1 MNHKKEPAFWA
12 IPLQDIFDRFKS
24 SEKGLT
30 DYEVKARIN
39 QYGLNEIARKEKRH
53 SLEIFVS
60 QFENTLVLVLM
71 AAAVISYFLGE
82 KIDAA
87 VILLIVFINSVLG
100 FFQEYRAE
108 RALKTLKEYVT
119 LRAKVLRNGE
129 ITEIETKNIVPGDIV
144 SLTIGDIIPA
154 DMRLF
159 HVHEMTTDESALTGE
174 SLPVPKKVTVLSEM
188 EPLPQDLVNMAF
200 MGTSVTSGSGN
211 GIVTATGEATFFGK
225 TAAFLERKPREA
237 DFQKSI
243 RKFSNFL
250 LKIILIMT
258 VFIFLANALLG
269 KGVFPSFLF
278 AIALAVGITPE
289 VLPIIITISLSNGA
303 LKMAKEK
310 VITKRL
316 ASVEDFGN
324 IDTLCCDKTGTLTE
338 GALSLAGYTAV
349 DGEKDTA
356 LVVDSMVCSAVT
368 GKKGRRSFDNPL
380 DSALWQ
386 SKEASALEDD
396 VESLLIIGRNEF
408 DFERRRMSVL
418 VKGDSD
424 NILIVKGAPES
435 VLECCISVKMG
446 KSTTDFA
453 TMGSTIHDQIST
465 FEKEGFRVI
474 AVAEKHTRK
483 NDITVA
489 DEKELTLL
497 GFLLF
502 LDPPKETAKESLKMF
517 QKLGVAVKVISGDSP
532 IITLK
537 ICHDVALPI
546 TERVITGAELESL
559 NESEFAEYSRKYN
572 VFARVTPEQKLRI
585 VESIA
590 REGHIVGFLGDGIND
605 APALR
610 AADVG
615 VSVDTAA
622 GIAKETADIIL
633 LDKSL
638 GVLAHGIVEGRRTFG
653 NITKYI
659 LNTTSAN
666 YGNMFTVAL
675 SSLFL
680 GFIPLL
686 PSQILLNNFISDFP
700 LLTIS
705 TDNVDEEL
713 LRRPRR
719 WNIGLIRNFMIYFG
733 AISSFFDLVL
743 ISSLIYLV
751 GVGPALF
758 RTSWFVL
765 SVLSEIVITFAIRT
779 KLPVFKSKPSK
790 WLIMTSI
797 GAGAGAVAITYASV
811 GTFLFEFVK
820 MPFLVLTLIAGVL
833 VVYFITAEVV
843 KRYFFT
849 HFEI

>member
-1 MNHKKEPAFWA
+1 MNRKEKSTFWA
-12 IPLQDIFDRFKS
+12 LPFQDVFDHLKS

-30 DYEVKARIN
+30 DSEVKVRIN
-39 QYGLNEIARKEKRH
+39 QYGFNEIARKEKRH

-60 QFENTLVLVLM
+60 QFKNTLVLVLM
-71 AAAVISYFLGE
+71 AAAVISYLLGE
-82 KIDAA
+82 RIDAA
-87 VILLIVFINSVLG
+87 VILSIVFINSVLG

-108 RALKTLKEYVT
+108 KALKTLKEYVT
-119 LRAKVLRNGE
+119 FRAKVLRNGE
-129 ITEIETKNIVPGDIV
+129 MTEIETKNVVPGDIV

-159 HVHEMTTDESALTGE
+159 NVHEMTTDESALTGE
-174 SLPVPKKVTVLSEM
+174 SLPVLKKTTTLLET
-188 EPLPQDLVNMAF
+188 ETLPQNLVNMVF
-200 MGTSVTSGSGN
+200 MGTSVASGSGK

-225 TAAFLERKPREA
+225 TAAFLEEKPQEA
-237 DFQKSI
+237 DFQRNI

-250 LKIILIMT
+250 LKIILMMT
-258 VFIFLANALLG
+258 AFIFLANALLG

-289 VLPIIITISLSNGA
+289 VLPIIMTISLSNGA

-338 GALSLAGYTAV
+338 GALSLSGYTTA
-349 DGEKDTA
+349 DGEKDSA
-356 LVVDSMVCSAVT
+356 LVLYGMVCSAVT
-368 GKKGRRSFDNPL
+368 GKKGKRFFGNPL

-386 SKEASALEDD
+386 SKEAYALEDD
-396 VESLLIIGRNEF
+396 VETLSIIGRNEF
-408 DFERRRMSVL
+408 DFERRRMGVL
-418 VKGDSD
+418 VKGDKD
-424 NILIVKGAPES
+424 NILVVKGAPES
-435 VLECCISVKMG
+435 ILECCTSVKIKNDTVDLAEM
-446 KSTTDFA
+446 S
-453 TMGSTIHDQIST
+453 SIRDQIST

-474 AVAEKHTRK
+474 AVAGKHIQK
-483 NDITVA
+483 NEITIN
-489 DEKELTLL
+489 DETGLTLL

-502 LDPPKETAKESLKMF
+502 LDPPKETAKKSLKTL
-517 QKLGVAVKVISGDSP
+517 QRLGVAVKVISGDSP
-532 IITLK
+532 TVTKK
-537 ICHDVALPI
+537 ICHDVGLSI
-546 TERVITGAELESL
+546 IERVITGTELESL
-559 NESEFAEYSRKYN
+559 NESEFAECSLKYN
-572 VFARVTPEQKLRI
+572 VFARVAPEQKFKI
-585 VESIA
+585 VESLT

-615 VSVDTAA
+615 ISVDTAT

-638 GVLAHGIVEGRRTFG
+638 RVLAHGIVEGRKTFG

-705 TDNVDEEL
+705 TDNVDQEL
-713 LRRPRR
+713 LKRPRR
-719 WNIGLIRNFMIYFG
+719 WNISLIRNFMIYFG
-733 AISSFFDLVL
+733 AMSSFFDLVL
-743 ISSLIYLV
+743 ILSLTYLIK
-751 GVGPALF
+751 VGPELF

-765 SVLSEIVITFAIRT
+765 SALSEIVVTFAIRT

-790 WLIMTSI
+790 WLVITSI
-797 GAGAGAVAITYASV
+797 AAGIGVVAITYTSV
-811 GTFLFEFVK
+811 GTFLFEFVR
-820 MPFLVLTLIAGVL
+820 MPSPILALMAGVL
-833 VVYFITAEVV
+833 MMYFITAEVV
-843 KRYFFT
+843 KRYFFR

>member
-1 MNHKKEPAFWA
+1 MNRKEKPTFWA
-12 IPLQDIFDRFKS
+12 LPLQDVFDLLKS

-30 DYEVKARIN
+30 DSEVKVRIN
-39 QYGLNEIARKEKRH
+39 QYGFNEIARKEKRH
-53 SLEIFVS
+53 GLEILVS
-60 QFENTLVLVLM
+60 QFKNTLVLVLM
-71 AAAVISYFLGE
+71 AAAVISYLLGE
-82 KIDAA
+82 RIDAA
-87 VILLIVFINSVLG
+87 VILSIVFINSVLG

-108 RALKTLKEYVT
+108 KALKTLKEYVT
-119 LRAKVLRNGE
+119 FRAKVLRNGE
-129 ITEIETKNIVPGDIV
+129 MTEIETKNVVPGDIV

-154 DMRLF
+154 DMRLSN
-159 HVHEMTTDESALTGE
+159 VHELTTDESALTGE
-174 SLPVPKKVTVLSEM
+174 SLPVLKKVTTLSET
-188 EPLPQDLVNMAF
+188 ETLPQNLVNMVF
-200 MGTSVTSGSGN
+200 MGTSVATGSGK
-211 GIVTATGEATFFGK
+211 GIVTATGEATLFGK
-225 TAAFLERKPREA
+225 TAAFLEKKPKEA
-237 DFQKSI
+237 DFQKNI

-250 LKIILIMT
+250 LKIILMMT
-258 VFIFLANALLG
+258 AFIFLANALLG

-289 VLPIIITISLSNGA
+289 VLPIIMTISLSNGA

-338 GALSLAGYTAV
+338 GALSLSGYTTA
-349 DGEKDTA
+349 DGEKDSA
-356 LVVDSMVCSAVT
+356 LVLYGMVCSAVT
-368 GKKGRRSFDNPL
+368 GKKGKRFFGNPL

-386 SKEASALEDD
+386 SKEASALEDE
-396 VESLLIIGRNEF
+396 VETLSIIGRNEF
-408 DFERRRMSVL
+408 DFERRRMGVL
-418 VKGDSD
+418 IKGDKD
-424 NILIVKGAPES
+424 NILVVKGAPES
-435 VLECCISVKMG
+435 ILDCCTSVKIRNDTVDLSKM
-446 KSTTDFA
+446 S
-453 TMGSTIHDQIST
+453 SIRDQIST

-474 AVAEKHTRK
+474 AVAKKHLHK
-483 NDITVA
+483 NEITVN
-489 DEKELTLL
+489 DETGLTLL

-502 LDPPKETAKESLKMF
+502 LDPPKETAKKSLKML
-517 QKLGVAVKVISGDSP
+517 QRLGVAVKVISGDSP
-532 IITLK
+532 TVTKK
-537 ICHDVALPI
+537 ICHDVGLSI
-546 TERVITGAELESL
+546 TERVITGTELESL
-559 NESEFAEYSRKYN
+559 NESEFAECSLKYN
-572 VFARVTPEQKLRI
+572 VFARVTPEQKSKI
-585 VESIA
+585 VESLT

-615 VSVDTAA
+615 ISVDTAT

-638 GVLAHGIVEGRRTFG
+638 RVLAHGIVEGRKTFG

-705 TDNVDEEL
+705 TDNVDQEL
-713 LRRPRR
+713 LKRPRR
-719 WNIGLIRNFMIYFG
+719 WNISLIRNFMIYFG
-733 AISSFFDLVL
+733 AMSSFFDLVL
-743 ISSLIYLV
+743 ILSLTYLIK
-751 GVGPALF
+751 VGPGLF

-765 SVLSEIVITFAIRT
+765 SALSEMVVTFAIRT

-790 WLIMTSI
+790 WLVITSI
-797 GAGAGAVAITYASV
+797 AAGIGVVAITYTST
-811 GTFLFEFVK
+811 GTFLFEFVR
-820 MPFLVLTLIAGVL
+820 MPSPILALMAGVL
-833 VVYFITAEVV
+833 VMYFITAEVV
-843 KRYFFT
+843 KRYFFR